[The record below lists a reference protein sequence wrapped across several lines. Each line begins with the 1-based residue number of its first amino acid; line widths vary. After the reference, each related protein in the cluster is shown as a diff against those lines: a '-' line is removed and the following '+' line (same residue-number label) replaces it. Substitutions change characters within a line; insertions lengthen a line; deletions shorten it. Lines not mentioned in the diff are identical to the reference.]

1 MNNESKKIPGHLTL
15 DEIRNGCV
23 VLTGENN
30 EETKLCMIQEEFR
43 NGIDNIKKYMQM
55 FGFGSA
61 ITDSFFTGS
70 AGTLPDPA
78 WKAANFKGDEWRI
91 GDTYHTSIGQYGFQ
105 LSPIQA
111 VRATASIAN
120 GGKLVEPSII
130 YGGEGT
136 ASQTVSVDP
145 SYFQVVREGMKMA
158 VDGGGTAAGLQFPE
172 FSLGAKTGTAE
183 LGSQKQFINAWVI
196 GFFPYDK
203 PKYAFAL
210 IMEKGPVHTTYGGV
224 YPMRQIFEWMIQNR
238 PEYLK

>member
-1 MNNESKKIPGHLTL
+1 M
-15 DEIRNGCV
+15 
-23 VLTGENN
+23 
-30 EETKLCMIQEEFR
+30 
-43 NGIDNIKKYMQM
+43 
-55 FGFGSA
+55 
-61 ITDSFFTGS
+61 
-70 AGTLPDPA
+70 
-78 WKAANFKGDEWRI
+78 
-91 GDTYHTSIGQYGFQ
+91 
-105 LSPIQA
+105 
-111 VRATASIAN
+111 RATASIAN